1 MTAFENY
8 FRSLKKAL
16 DQDEAYDIWP
26 DFEPEYGEREFTWVT
41 LRGLGEVLLLNCGRC
56 EGPSDIRHT
65 RCKECVDSRG
75 KIARDVYK
83 TVTGRTKDRWSTV
96 MLCRVHLF

>member
-16 DQDEAYDIWP
+16 NQDEAYDIWP

-75 KIARDVYK
+75 RIAREVYK
-83 TVTGRTKDRWSTV
+83 MVTGRTKDRWSTV
-96 MLCRVHLF
+96 MLCRVHVF

>member
-8 FRSLKKAL
+8 FRSLKRVL
-16 DQDEAYDIWP
+16 GREDIYDIWP

-56 EGPSDIRHT
+56 EGPSDVRHP
-65 RCKECVDSRG
+65 RCKACVESRSRLA
-75 KIARDVYK
+75 KNVYK
-83 TVTGRTKDRWSTV
+83 TVTGREKDRWSTV
-96 MLCRVHLF
+96 VLCRIHVF